1 MDWNNIKRIPI
12 FNKVIQSTQFLCN
25 KPKALT
31 QPKIHLHQPQQHNY
45 TRVEG
50 QDIRLGFKKKKKKPS
65 ARLPIFSFYSSLWK
79 LMQIPQFSFQ
89 ALFTIPN
96 FLLLGVD
103 YPTNSPIPQT
113 ISSSNQPFASQADSL
128 HTSTCFESYHFTT
141 LLLFLRTNKLPKL
154 ICIPHNWKF

>member
-50 QDIRLGFKKKKKKPS
+50 QDIRLGFKKKKKK
-65 ARLPIFSFYSSLWK
+65 LVQGY
-79 LMQIPQFSFQ
+79 QFLAFILRYESWCKF
-89 ALFTIPN
+89 PN

-103 YPTNSPIPQT
+103 YPTNSPIPHT

-128 HTSTCFESYHFTT
+128 HTSTCFESYQFTT